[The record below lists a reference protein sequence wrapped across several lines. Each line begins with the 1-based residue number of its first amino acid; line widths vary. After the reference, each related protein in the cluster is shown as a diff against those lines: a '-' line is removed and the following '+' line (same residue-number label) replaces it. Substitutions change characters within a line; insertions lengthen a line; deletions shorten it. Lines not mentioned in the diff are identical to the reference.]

1 MVDFGFSIYFLS
13 EPLIL
18 QISLIS
24 QIKEK
29 ISEIN
34 VIRKIS
40 DSDKNHSSRQ
50 KMDTRIGRMFCDKE
64 QIKKQILFGNG

>member
-34 VIRKIS
+34 VIRKIC
-40 DSDKNHSSRQ
+40 DSDKNHSPSFNQKNHSSRQ
-50 KMDTRIGRMFCDKE
+50 KMDTRIGR
-64 QIKKQILFGNG
+64 II